1 MAFKHKG
8 KEIVTWIHKGNELSS
23 IVHNKHEMH
32 SAANLITADGFVLV
46 STDGF
51 TLNAK
56 AIQIDGKV

>member
-1 MAFKHKG
+1 MAFRHQGKEIITWIYKG
-8 KEIVTWIHKGNELSS
+8 KEVSGIIHKG
-23 IVHNKHEMH
+23 HEMH

-56 AIQIDGKV
+56 VINGKV